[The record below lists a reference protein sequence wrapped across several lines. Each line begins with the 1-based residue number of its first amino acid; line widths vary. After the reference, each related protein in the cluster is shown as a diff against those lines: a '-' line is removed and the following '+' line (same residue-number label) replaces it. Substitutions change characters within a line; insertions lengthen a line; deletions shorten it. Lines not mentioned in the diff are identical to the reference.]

1 MLLLCDA
8 LNSFAQHAGELT
20 TWGAGNLPPVLLGDC
35 ARSYRAVRFFRASC
49 EEPKNPALRTTL
61 VTLSVLVRSVLS
73 INHRLTSEDASYERA
88 GPRHGAGL
96 LFFGVRGG
104 AEPRR
109 ADAETEQQGSG
120 AMATQS
126 LYQVMQVCSSKSFD
140 NPVCFA

>member
-1 MLLLCDA
+1 MGCSA
-8 LNSFAQHAGELT
+8 RGYAA
-20 TWGAGNLPPVLLGDC
+20 TWGSLRPGTDAVEVHC
-35 ARSYRAVRFFRASC
+35 ANVQGCTIFSCVVRGSQKSC
-49 EEPKNPALRTTL
+49 TAQTL

-73 INHRLTSEDASYERA
+73 INHRLTLEDASYEPA